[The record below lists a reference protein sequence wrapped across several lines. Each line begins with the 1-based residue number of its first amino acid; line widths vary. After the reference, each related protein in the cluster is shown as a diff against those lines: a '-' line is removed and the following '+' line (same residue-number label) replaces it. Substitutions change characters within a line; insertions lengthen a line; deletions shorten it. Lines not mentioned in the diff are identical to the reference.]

1 MALAASLRSSGFK
14 SKFAPATITMIFWPI
29 KNFYMFILKIK
40 QNQATTS
47 CNVKI
52 TLRKSLYIKCVVS
65 INSSISKPFRLN
77 FVFLMDLPLHLCRYH
92 IILIILRKNLK
103 QKISLINILIY
114 LQRIL
119 ADELYIT
126 YLKIFSYG
134 KWLVQ
139 YMW

>member
-1 MALAASLRSSGFK
+1 MALAASLRSSVFK

-47 CNVKI
+47 CNVTI

-103 QKISLINILIY
+103 QKISFINILIY

-134 KWLVQ
+134 TWLVQ
-139 YMW
+139 YLW

>member
-1 MALAASLRSSGFK
+1 
-14 SKFAPATITMIFWPI
+14 
-29 KNFYMFILKIK
+29 
-40 QNQATTS
+40 
-47 CNVKI
+47 
-52 TLRKSLYIKCVVS
+52 
-65 INSSISKPFRLN
+65 
-77 FVFLMDLPLHLCRYH
+77 MDLPLHLCRYH